1 MPASFSMEQDL
12 PPAIAIYT
20 SLEP

>member
-1 MPASFSMEQDL
+1 MPASFLMEQDL
-12 PPAIAIYT
+12 PPAIAMYT